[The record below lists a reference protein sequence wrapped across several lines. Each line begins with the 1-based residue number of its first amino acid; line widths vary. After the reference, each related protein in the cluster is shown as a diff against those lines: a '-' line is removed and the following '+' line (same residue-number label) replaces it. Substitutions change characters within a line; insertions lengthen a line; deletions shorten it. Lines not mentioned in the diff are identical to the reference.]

1 MKRMNDDNKEE
12 KYDEEKGKK
21 AEAIQE
27 HINKEMLLDKSRILG
42 VTITD
47 CIVKHEIP
55 FDVAFETLYEAL
67 IIMECYLRD
76 CQGFKTDKI
85 EALKKIAKQNTTT
98 TQIAFEQQRLKMNDN
113 REDEEDDDDEGA
125 AV

>member
-1 MKRMNDDNKEE
+1 MKRMKDEKEE
-12 KYDEEKGKK
+12 KYDEEEGKK

-27 HINKEMLLDKSRILG
+27 HINKMLLDKSRVLG

-55 FDVAFETLYEAL
+55 FDIAFETLYEAL

-85 EALKKIAKQNTTT
+85 EALKKIAKQNTTA
-98 TQIAFEQQRLKMNDN
+98 TQIAFEQQLLKMNDN
-113 REDEEDDDDEGA
+113 RGDEQDDDEGA
-125 AV
+125 GV

>member
-1 MKRMNDDNKEE
+1 MKRMNDEKEE
-12 KYDEEKGKK
+12 KYDEEEGKE

-27 HINKEMLLDKSRILG
+27 YINKMFLGKSRILG

-98 TQIAFEQQRLKMNDN
+98 TQIAFEQQRLKMNYN
-113 REDEEDDDDEGA
+113 RDDEEDDEGA

>member
-1 MKRMNDDNKEE
+1 MKRMNDEKEE
-12 KYDEEKGKK
+12 KYDEEEEKK

-27 HINKEMLLDKSRILG
+27 HINKMLLDKSRILG
-42 VTITD
+42 ITITD

-76 CQGFKTDKI
+76 CQGFKTDNI
-85 EALKKIAKQNTTT
+85 EALKKIAKQNTTN
-98 TQIAFEQQRLKMNDN
+98 TQIAFEQQLLKRNDN
-113 REDEEDDDDEGA
+113 REDEEDDDEGA

>member
-1 MKRMNDDNKEE
+1 MKRMNDENKEE

-98 TQIAFEQQRLKMNDN
+98 TQIAFEQRLKINDN
-113 REDEEDDDDEGA
+113 REDEEDDDEGA

>member
-1 MKRMNDDNKEE
+1 MKRMNDENKEE

-55 FDVAFETLYEAL
+55 FDIAFETLYEAL

-113 REDEEDDDDEGA
+113 REDEEDDDEGA

>member
-1 MKRMNDDNKEE
+1 MNDENKEE

-67 IIMECYLRD
+67 IIIECYLRD

-113 REDEEDDDDEGA
+113 REDEEDDDEGA

>member
-1 MKRMNDDNKEE
+1 MNDEKEE
-12 KYDEEKGKK
+12 KYDEEGGKE
-21 AEAIQE
+21 AEAIHE
-27 HINKEMLLDKSRILG
+27 HINKMFLDKSRILG

-47 CIVKHEIP
+47 CIMRHEIP

-76 CQGFKTDKI
+76 CQGFKTDNL
-85 EALKKIAKQNTTT
+85 EALKKIAKQNTTN
-98 TQIAFEQQRLKMNDN
+98 TQIAFEQQLLKMNDN
-113 REDEEDDDDEGA
+113 REDEKDDDDEGA

>member
-1 MKRMNDDNKEE
+1 MKRMNDEKEE
-12 KYDEEKGKK
+12 KYDDEEEEKK

-27 HINKEMLLDKSRILG
+27 HINKMLLDKSRILG

-67 IIMECYLRD
+67 IIIECYLRD
-76 CQGFKTDKI
+76 CQGFKTDNI
-85 EALKKIAKQNTTT
+85 EALKKIAKQNTTN
-98 TQIAFEQQRLKMNDN
+98 TQIAFEQQLLKMNDN
-113 REDEEDDDDEGA
+113 RGDEQDDDEGA

>member
-1 MKRMNDDNKEE
+1 MKRMNDEKEE
-12 KYDEEKGKK
+12 KSDEDKGKE
-21 AEAIQE
+21 AELIQE
-27 HINKEMLLDKSRILG
+27 HINKMLLDKSRILG

-113 REDEEDDDDEGA
+113 REDEEDDDEGA

>member
-1 MKRMNDDNKEE
+1 MKRMNDEKEE
-12 KYDEEKGKK
+12 KYDEEEEKK

-27 HINKEMLLDKSRILG
+27 HINKMLLDKSRILG
-42 VTITD
+42 ITITD

-76 CQGFKTDKI
+76 CQGFKTDNI
-85 EALKKIAKQNTTT
+85 EALKKIAKQNTTN
-98 TQIAFEQQRLKMNDN
+98 TQIAFEQQLLKRNDN
-113 REDEEDDDDEGA
+113 REDDEDDEGT

>member
-1 MKRMNDDNKEE
+1 MNDENKEE

>member
-1 MKRMNDDNKEE
+1 MKRMNDENKEE

-27 HINKEMLLDKSRILG
+27 HINKEMLLDKSRILDI
-42 VTITD
+42 TITD

-113 REDEEDDDDEGA
+113 REDEEDDDEGA

>member
-1 MKRMNDDNKEE
+1 MKKMNDEKEE
-12 KYDEEKGKK
+12 KYDEEEEKK

-27 HINKEMLLDKSRILG
+27 HINKMLLDKSRILG
-42 VTITD
+42 ITITD

-76 CQGFKTDKI
+76 CQGFKTDNI
-85 EALKKIAKQNTTT
+85 EALKKIAKQNTTN
-98 TQIAFEQQRLKMNDN
+98 TQIAFEQQLLKRNDN
-113 REDEEDDDDEGA
+113 RENDEDDEGA

>member
-1 MKRMNDDNKEE
+1 MKRMNDENREE

-113 REDEEDDDDEGA
+113 REDEEDDDEGA

>member
-1 MKRMNDDNKEE
+1 MNDEKEE
-12 KYDEEKGKK
+12 KYDEEGEKI
-21 AEAIQE
+21 AEAIHE
-27 HINKEMLLDKSRILG
+27 HINKMLLDKSRALG

-55 FDVAFETLYEAL
+55 FDIAFETLYEAL

-85 EALKKIAKQNTTT
+85 EALKKIAKQNTTA
-98 TQIAFEQQRLKMNDN
+98 TQIAFEQQLLKMNDN
-113 REDEEDDDDEGA
+113 RGDDEDDDEGA

>member
-1 MKRMNDDNKEE
+1 MKRMKDEKEE
-12 KYDEEKGKK
+12 KYDEEEGKK
-21 AEAIQE
+21 VEAIQE
-27 HINKEMLLDKSRILG
+27 HFNKMLLDKSRVLG

-55 FDVAFETLYEAL
+55 FDIAFETLYEAL
-67 IIMECYLRD
+67 IIMESYLRD

-85 EALKKIAKQNTTT
+85 KALKKIAKQNTTA
-98 TQIAFEQQRLKMNDN
+98 TQIAFEQQLLKMNDN
-113 REDEEDDDDEGA
+113 REDEEDDNEGA

>member
-1 MKRMNDDNKEE
+1 MKRMNDEKEE

-55 FDVAFETLYEAL
+55 FDVAFKTLYEAL

-113 REDEEDDDDEGA
+113 REDEEDDDEGA

>member
-1 MKRMNDDNKEE
+1 MKRMKDEKEE

-76 CQGFKTDKI
+76 CQGIKTDNI
-85 EALKKIAKQNTTT
+85 EALKKIAKQNTTN
-98 TQIAFEQQRLKMNDN
+98 TQIAFEQQLLKRNDN
-113 REDEEDDDDEGA
+113 REDDEDDEGA

>member
-1 MKRMNDDNKEE
+1 MKRMNDENKEE

-76 CQGFKTDKI
+76 CQGFKSDRI

-113 REDEEDDDDEGA
+113 REDEEDDDEGA

>member
-1 MKRMNDDNKEE
+1 MKRMNDEKEE
-12 KYDEEKGKK
+12 KYDEEEEKK

-27 HINKEMLLDKSRILG
+27 HINKMLDKSRILG
-42 VTITD
+42 ITITD

-76 CQGFKTDKI
+76 CQGFKTDNI
-85 EALKKIAKQNTTT
+85 EALKKIAKQNTTN
-98 TQIAFEQQRLKMNDN
+98 TQIAFEQQLLKRNDN
-113 REDEEDDDDEGA
+113 REDEEDDDEGA

>member
-1 MKRMNDDNKEE
+1 MKRMNDEKEE
-12 KYDEEKGKK
+12 KYDEEKGKEV
-21 AEAIQE
+21 EAIQE
-27 HINKEMLLDKSRILG
+27 HINKMLLDKSRILG

-67 IIMECYLRD
+67 IIIECYLRD

-98 TQIAFEQQRLKMNDN
+98 TQIAFEQQRLNMNYN
-113 REDEEDDDDEGA
+113 REDEEKDDDEGA

>member
-1 MKRMNDDNKEE
+1 MKRMNDEKEE
-12 KYDEEKGKK
+12 KYDEEEEKK

-27 HINKEMLLDKSRILG
+27 HINKMLLDKSRILG
-42 VTITD
+42 ITITD

-67 IIMECYLRD
+67 IIMEYYLRD
-76 CQGFKTDKI
+76 CQGFKTDNI
-85 EALKKIAKQNTTT
+85 EALKKIAKQNTTN
-98 TQIAFEQQRLKMNDN
+98 TQIAFEQQLLKRNDN
-113 REDEEDDDDEGA
+113 REDDEDDEGA

>member
-1 MKRMNDDNKEE
+1 MKRMNDEKEE
-12 KYDEEKGKK
+12 KYDEEEDKK

-27 HINKEMLLDKSRILG
+27 HINKMLLDKSRILG

-55 FDVAFETLYEAL
+55 FDIAFETLYEAL

-85 EALKKIAKQNTTT
+85 EALKKIAKQNTTA
-98 TQIAFEQQRLKMNDN
+98 TQIAFEQQLLKMNDN
-113 REDEEDDDDEGA
+113 RGDEQDDDEGA

>member
-1 MKRMNDDNKEE
+1 MKEMNDENKEE

-21 AEAIQE
+21 AEVIQE

-113 REDEEDDDDEGA
+113 REDEEDDDEGA

>member
-1 MKRMNDDNKEE
+1 MKEMNDENKEE

-113 REDEEDDDDEGA
+113 REDEEDDDEGA

>member
-1 MKRMNDDNKEE
+1 MKRMNDEKEE
-12 KYDEEKGKK
+12 KYDEEEGKE

-27 HINKEMLLDKSRILG
+27 YINKMFLGKSRILG

-113 REDEEDDDDEGA
+113 REDEDDDEGA

>member
-1 MKRMNDDNKEE
+1 MNDEKEE
-12 KYDEEKGKK
+12 KYDEEEEKK

-27 HINKEMLLDKSRILG
+27 HINKMLLDKSRILG
-42 VTITD
+42 ITITD

-67 IIMECYLRD
+67 IIMEYYLRD
-76 CQGFKTDKI
+76 CQGFKTDNI
-85 EALKKIAKQNTTT
+85 EALKKIAKQNTTN
-98 TQIAFEQQRLKMNDN
+98 TQIAFEQQLLKRNDN
-113 REDEEDDDDEGA
+113 REDEEDDEGA

>member
-1 MKRMNDDNKEE
+1 MNDEKEE
-12 KYDEEKGKK
+12 KYDEEGGKI
-21 AEAIQE
+21 AEAIHE
-27 HINKEMLLDKSRILG
+27 HINKMLLDKSRILG

-67 IIMECYLRD
+67 IIMEYYLRD
-76 CQGFKTDKI
+76 CQGFKTDRI
-85 EALKKIAKQNTTT
+85 EELKKIAKQNTTN
-98 TQIAFEQQRLKMNDN
+98 TQIAFEQQLLKMNDN
-113 REDEEDDDDEGA
+113 REDEEDDKDA

>member
-1 MKRMNDDNKEE
+1 MKRMNDENKEE

-113 REDEEDDDDEGA
+113 REDEEDDEGA

>member
-1 MKRMNDDNKEE
+1 MKRMNDENKEE

-27 HINKEMLLDKSRILG
+27 HINNEMLLDKSRILG

-113 REDEEDDDDEGA
+113 REDEEDDDEGA

>member
-1 MKRMNDDNKEE
+1 MNDENKEE

-85 EALKKIAKQNTTT
+85 ETLKKIAKQNTTT

-113 REDEEDDDDEGA
+113 REDEEDDDEGA